1 MYDFRHNLTMQSQP
15 LTAPFLAA
23 LNLLALSR
31 CPVRADNAGR
41 QSWQAKSFPL
51 RIMVVDDNRDAADI
65 VAEFSSSAA
74 MKPYPYGGAEAAQRP
89 TRLHRT

>member
-1 MYDFRHNLTMQSQP
+1 
-15 LTAPFLAA
+15 
-23 LNLLALSR
+23 
-31 CPVRADNAGR
+31 
-41 QSWQAKSFPL
+41 
-51 RIMVVDDNRDAADI
+51 MVVDDNRDAADI